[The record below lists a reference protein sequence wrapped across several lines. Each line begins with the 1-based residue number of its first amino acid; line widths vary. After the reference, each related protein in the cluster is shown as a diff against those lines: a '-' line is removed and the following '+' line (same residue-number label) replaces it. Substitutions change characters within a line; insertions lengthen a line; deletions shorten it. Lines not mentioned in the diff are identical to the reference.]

1 MSPQVS
7 ITIYSRPGCSKC
19 DLAIDTIER
28 VCREER
34 VTPAIERV
42 NVDDDPALRSKFGH
56 RLPVVF
62 VDGEL
67 AFEFHVDEFGF
78 RSMLQS

>member
-1 MSPQVS
+1 MSPQIP
-7 ITIYSRPGCSKC
+7 ITVYTRPGCSKC
-19 DLAIDTIER
+19 DSAIETIER
-28 VCREER
+28 VCREENA
-34 VTPAIERV
+34 TPAIDTI